1 MSILDKITDDKTWQE
16 YYDYKLQKSH
26 LNKRDEQFLT
36 DFIQNK
42 RYEAVVNKL
51 VNNGFE
57 FSYPEKKLINK
68 SGSTKKRTIYKF
80 PEDEALVLKIIS
92 YCLYKYDY
100 KMSDNCF
107 SFRKSFGVKR
117 AVGTIVNRK
126 NIENM
131 YCYKLD
137 ISNYFNSINID
148 KLIPILKEFLH
159 DDPILVEF
167 FDRFLRVDKAIF
179 EGNII
184 EEKRGAMAGTS
195 LSTFFANVYL
205 RDLDLYFYNQNIPYA
220 RYSDD
225 VIVFAETKEKLE
237 EYRRYINKVIK
248 DRDLVVNPDKENFF
262 DPHTPWN
269 FLGIEYCDKTIDL
282 SQVTI
287 MKLKAKIK
295 RKAHA
300 LYRWKIKK
308 SATTEKVIKVMLRVF
323 NRKFFEDNHASEL
336 TWSRWFF
343 PMITTSEG
351 LKTIDSYLL
360 QYLRFLSSGRHC
372 KQNYNIRY
380 NYLKE
385 LGYKSLVNEYY
396 KFKDYES
403 EKDKED

>member
-1 MSILDKITDDKTWQE
+1 MNILDKITDDKVWQE
-16 YYDYKLQKSH
+16 YLNYKKEKAH
-26 LNKRDEQFLT
+26 LTKRDEAFLT
-36 DFIQNK
+36 DFIEGK
-42 RYEAVVNKL
+42 KYKDTITKL
-51 VNNGFE
+51 TQTNFD
-57 FSYPEKKLINK
+57 FSLPEKKLINK

-80 PEDEALVLKIIS
+80 PESESMVLKLIS
-92 YCLYKYDY
+92 YCLYDYDY
-100 KMSDNCF
+100 KMSNNCF
-107 SFRKSFGVKR
+107 SFRKAFGVKR
-117 AVGTIVNRK
+117 AVDTIVTKR

-148 KLIPILKEFLH
+148 KLMPILKDFLH
-159 DDPILVEF
+159 DDPKLVEF
-167 FDRFLRVDKAIF
+167 FDRFLHVDKAIF
-179 EGNII
+179 DGKVIS
-184 EEKRGAMAGTS
+184 EKRGAMAGTS

-205 RDLDLYFYNQNIPYA
+205 RDLDLYFWDKKIPYA

-225 VIVFAETKEKLE
+225 IIVFAETKEKLD
-237 EYRRYINKVIK
+237 EYRKYINNVIK
-248 DRDLVVNPDKENFF
+248 DKDLVVNPDKESIFE
-262 DPHTPWN
+262 PHTPWN

-323 NRKFFEDNHASEL
+323 NRKFFEDSHANEL

-343 PMITTSEG
+343 PMVTTSNG
-351 LKTIDSYLL
+351 LKIIDNYLV

-380 NYLKE
+380 DYLKN

-396 KFKDYES
+396 KFKEGEIERS
-403 EKDKED
+403 KEE

>member
-1 MSILDKITDDKTWQE
+1 MSILDKITDDNIWQE
-16 YYDYKLQKSH
+16 YLNYKKEKAH
-26 LNKRDEQFLT
+26 LTKKDEAFLT
-36 DFIQNK
+36 DFIEGK
-42 RYEAVVNKL
+42 KYKDTVAKL
-51 VNNGFE
+51 KSNDFE
-57 FSYPEKKLINK
+57 FSLPTKKLINK

-80 PEDEALVLKIIS
+80 PEAESMVLKIIS

-100 KMSDNCF
+100 KMSANCF

-117 AVGTIVNRK
+117 AVETIVNRK

-148 KLIPILKEFLH
+148 KLMPILKDFLH
-159 DDPILVEF
+159 DDPKLVGF
-167 FDRFLRVDKAIF
+167 FDKFLHVDKAIF
-179 EGNII
+179 DDEII
-184 EEKRGAMAGTS
+184 KEKRGAMAGTS

-205 RDLDLYFYNQNIPYA
+205 RDLDLYFYSQNIPYA

-248 DRDLVVNPDKENFF
+248 DKDLVVNPDKESIFE
-262 DPHTPWN
+262 PHTPWN

-323 NRKFFEDNHASEL
+323 NRKFFEDSHANEL

-343 PMITTSEG
+343 PMITTSNG
-351 LKTIDSYLL
+351 LKIIDNYLI
-360 QYLRFLSSGRHC
+360 QYLRFLSTGRHC
-372 KQNYNIRY
+372 KQNYNVRY
-380 NYLKE
+380 NTLKE

-396 KFKDYES
+396 KFKEY
-403 EKDKED
+403 EKDKEI